1 MSYINYI
8 KLAIGIIIVVFI
20 VYFYNN
26 YKTIKQENITYATNM
41 KAYKYAT
48 DSLASTNSVFLL
60 TIDELK
66 YSKDSIHKKLLD
78 AAKELK
84 IKDSKI
90 ESMQYYHEVITRVD
104 TINTKDT
111 MFVKDLN
118 FDTTIIDKYYT
129 LGLILSYPNKVII
142 SPKFTNEKSI
152 FVNEK
157 RETINP
163 PKRWWICRLFQKK
176 HTVLTI
182 DVFDKNPYVNTDV
195 VRFIQIL
202 K

>member
-1 MSYINYI
+1 MNYI
-8 KLAIGIIIVVFI
+8 KLSIWIVIIGFSI
-20 VYFYNN
+20 YFYNN
-26 YKTIKQENITYATNM
+26 YKTIKKENTVYATNM
-41 KAYKYAT
+41 KAYKNIT
-48 DSLASTNSVFLL
+48 DSLSNTNSMFLL

-78 AAKELK
+78 ASKELK
-84 IKDSKI
+84 IKESKI
-90 ESMQYYHEVITRVD
+90 QSMQYYHEVVTKVD

-111 MFVKDLN
+111 IFVKDLN
-118 FDTTIIDKYYT
+118 FDTTLVDQYYT
-129 LGLILSYPNKVII
+129 LGLKLTYPNKVVI
-142 SPKFTNEKSI
+142 SPKFINEKSI
-152 FVNEK
+152 FVSEK

-163 PKRWWICRLFQKK
+163 PKKWWICRIFQKK

-195 VRFIQIL
+195 IRFIQIL

>member
-1 MSYINYI
+1 MNYI
-8 KLAIGIIIVVFI
+8 KIGILIVLVGFII
-20 VYFYNN
+20 YFYNSYSN
-26 YKTIKQENITYATNM
+26 LKKENITYASNI

-48 DSLASTNSVFLL
+48 DSISTSNSVFLF

-78 AAKELK
+78 ATKELK

-90 ESMQYYHEVITRVD
+90 QSLQYYHEVITKID
-104 TINTKDT
+104 TIIIEDT
-111 MFVKDLN
+111 IFVKDLYL
-118 FDTTIIDKYYT
+118 DTIISDSYYS
-129 LGLILSYPNKVII
+129 LGLILHYPNEII
-142 SPKFTNEKSI
+142 VSPTFVNDKSI
-152 FVNEK
+152 IVSEK

-163 PKRWWICRLFQKK
+163 PKKLWICRLFQKK
-176 HTVLTI
+176 HTVLTV
-182 DVFDKNPYVNTDV
+182 DVFDKNPYINTDQ